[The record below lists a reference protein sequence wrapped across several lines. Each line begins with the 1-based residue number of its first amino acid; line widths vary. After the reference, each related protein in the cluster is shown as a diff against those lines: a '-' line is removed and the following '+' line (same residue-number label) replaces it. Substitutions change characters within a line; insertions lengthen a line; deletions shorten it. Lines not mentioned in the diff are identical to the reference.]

1 MRLDLR
7 WLGVKQKLRV
17 RQTQPLLRIVAQ
29 ISGEIGG
36 VFGGNHFYE
45 YSRFYRMLQ
54 AHCKAEQLGSVEQFA
69 NEDRVENSGEIRW
82 IARDKPQRAV
92 TIQSLKTIGQLT
104 FYFKVRFHPETHQH
118 QFINFIGCSNGQRR
132 GSHTSDGKIRFARG
146 SLARGGRP
154 LPNWQ
159 AANEALLKSFIIR
172 DCTNDIVADNIR
184 QPTAGLDKIKL
195 SGLSG
200 FVRRERTCD
209 TQCIPRQ
216 VQS

>member
-45 YSRFYRMLQ
+45 YSRFYRILQ

-104 FYFKVRFHPETHQH
+104 FYFKVRVHPDAGSVPELRQLRRPILARALALRCATVW
-118 QFINFIGCSNGQRR
+118 R
-132 GSHTSDGKIRFARG
+132 GSHVQT
-146 SLARGGRP
+146 
-154 LPNWQ
+154 
-159 AANEALLKSFIIR
+159 
-172 DCTNDIVADNIR
+172 V
-184 QPTAGLDKIKL
+184 
-195 SGLSG
+195 
-200 FVRRERTCD
+200 
-209 TQCIPRQ
+209 PR
-216 VQS
+216 